1 MPVFPVTYFDVRK
14 LRISKTS
21 ANGAD
26 ITKQLE
32 SVEEIIIPHTSRVGN
47 TPSATLTYRIY
58 GRQELS
64 DSYIFDVTVGGSN
77 ISGSNQTAVSTIFE
91 PYTSENF
98 DNSDFNALF
107 NNAVTPANTANV
119 QKVDYSTNPNIPVN
133 IVAIRNKIA
142 ERADVQE
149 LLHTSPGLISG
160 RYGGKQLTGQLINK
174 FRDGDKSYGKT
185 PVIEHTTPYFC
196 IFDYISGFSPEHNK
210 ANAIVISY
218 IVDELGNLTTPDSP
232 TALPILQQGF
242 PSDSEFEISVQSA
255 AIGGTEAKLLGMNE
269 VLRSGVRI
277 EPILYSYTASQ
288 YLKPAYSASHQLEFD
303 VDADLQTY
311 DAAASGSGTQS
322 PSTSYPV
329 ITAVTFSLE
338 KKDDLNNYNT
348 STSRYSFSQD
358 TQQPVKFSAFI
369 EHFGS
374 GVELSNGSG
383 FRTAE
388 VDYRIEVSSNG
399 TFNSNTVTTL
409 ASERVSYRANS
420 RPDITMESGFRNFN
434 SGSVVRVVVQPLDQN
449 LDTLD
454 LFGRSFQATSFA
466 SGSTFVAQSDNGQGF
481 FFTTGSAASNTTLTA
496 SISLSSKYDNLYIGI
511 RNATAANQ
519 GFNTVTLPFTV
530 QPGDEITFNN
540 DEARTF
546 LVTAVQEPSQNTEQ
560 LLYITL
566 NSKPNKAANKDFFA
580 IRRYVPTSNMI
591 LMKTDRVRGTQS
603 NGILFPK
610 YPSARL
616 KANYERIISDL
627 KNKGIL

>member
-1 MPVFPVTYFDVRK
+1 MPAIETYFTVRK

-21 ANGAD
+21 ANGVD
-26 ITKQLE
+26 ITRQLE
-32 SVEEIIIPHTSRVGN
+32 NVEEIIIPHTSAVGN
-47 TPSATLTYRIY
+47 TPSATLTYTIF

-64 DSYIFDVTVGGSN
+64 DSYIFDVTVGGNN
-77 ISGSNQTAVSTIFE
+77 ISGSDQTVVSTIFE
-91 PYTSENF
+91 PFTSENF

-133 IVAIRNKIA
+133 IVAIRNNIA

-160 RYGGKQLTGQLINK
+160 RYGGKQLTGQFINE
-174 FRDGDKSYGKT
+174 FRNGDKSYGKT

-242 PSDSEFEISVQSA
+242 PSDSKFEISIQSS

-269 VLRSGVRI
+269 VLRSGVRV

-303 VDADLQTY
+303 VDDSLQTY

-329 ITAVTFSLE
+329 TTAVTFSLE
-338 KKDDLNNYNT
+338 SKDDLSNYNT
-348 STSRYSFSQD
+348 GTSRYSFSQD
-358 TQQPVKFSAFI
+358 TQQPVKFSAYI
-369 EHFGS
+369 EHEGTAYDT
-374 GVELSNGSG
+374 GYG
-383 FRTAE
+383 FVAAQ
-388 VDYRIEVSSNG
+388 VNYRIEVSSDG
-399 TFNSNTVTTL
+399 TFNSNTISTL
-409 ASERVSYRANS
+409 AAQTATYTSSTPS
-420 RPDITMESGFRNFN
+420 GDIDLQSNFSNFN
-434 SGSVVRVVVQPLDQN
+434 SGSVVRVVVQPRDSN
-449 LDTLD
+449 LDTLQ

-481 FFTTGSAASNTTLTA
+481 FFATGSAATNTTLTA

-530 QPGDEITFNN
+530 QPGDEIKFNN

-566 NSKPNKAANKDFFA
+566 DSKPNKAANKDFFA
-580 IRRYVPTSNMI
+580 IRRYIPSSNMI

-603 NGILFPK
+603 NGILFPE

>member
-1 MPVFPVTYFDVRK
+1 MPAFPVTYFDVRK

-47 TPSATLTYRIY
+47 TPSSTLTYTIS

-64 DSYIFDVTVGGSN
+64 DSYIFDVTVGGTN

-91 PYTSENF
+91 PFTSENF

-133 IVAIRNKIA
+133 IVAIRNNIA

-160 RYGGKQLTGQLINK
+160 RYGGKQLTGQFINE
-174 FRDGDKSYGKT
+174 FRNGDKSYGKT
-185 PVIEHTTPYFC
+185 PIIEHTTPYFC
-196 IFDYISGFSPEHNK
+196 IFDYISGFSPEHNQ

-218 IVDELGNLTTPDSP
+218 IVDELGNLTTPNSP

-242 PSDSEFEISVQSA
+242 PSDSEFEISVQSS

-269 VLRSGVRI
+269 VLRPGVRI

-288 YLKPAYSASHQLEFD
+288 YLQPAYSASLQLEFD
-303 VDADLQTY
+303 VDDSLQTY

-322 PSTSYPV
+322 PSTSSPV
-329 ITAVTFSLE
+329 ITAVTFTVE
-338 KKDDLNNYNT
+338 KKDDLSNYNT
-348 STSRYSFSQD
+348 GTSRYSFSED
-358 TQQPVKFSAFI
+358 TEQPVKFSAYI
-369 EHFGS
+369 ESEGIAFD
-374 GVELSNGSG
+374 NGYSYE
-383 FRTAE
+383 TAE

-399 TFNSNTVTTL
+399 TFNSNTVTIL
-409 ASERVSYRANS
+409 AAQRATYDYNTYFS
-420 RPDITMESGFRNFN
+420 DIDLQSNFSNFN

-449 LDTLD
+449 LDTLT
-454 LFGRSFQATSFA
+454 LGRRSFQATSFA

-481 FFTTGSAASNTTLTA
+481 FFTTGSAATNTTLTA
-496 SISLSSKYDNLYIGI
+496 SISLSSKYNNLYLGVA
-511 RNATAANQ
+511 NTTAANQ
-519 GFNTVTLPFTV
+519 GFNTVTFPFTV
-530 QPGDEITFNN
+530 QPGDEIKFNN

-566 NSKPNKAANKDFFA
+566 NSKPNKATNKDFFV
-580 IRRYVPTSNMI
+580 IRRYVPSSNMI

-603 NGILFPK
+603 NGILFPE

-627 KNKGIL
+627 KTKGIL

>member
-1 MPVFPVTYFDVRK
+1 MPAIQTYFTVQK

-21 ANGAD
+21 ANGVD
-26 ITKQLE
+26 ITRQLE
-32 SVEEIIIPHTSRVGN
+32 NVEEIIIPHTSRVGN
-47 TPSATLTYRIY
+47 TPSATLTYTIF

-64 DSYIFDVTVGGSN
+64 DSYIFDVTVGGNN

-91 PYTSENF
+91 PFISQNF

-107 NNAVTPANTANV
+107 NNAVTPGNTANV

-133 IVAIRNKIA
+133 IVAIRNNIA

-160 RYGGKQLTGQLINK
+160 RYGGKQLTGQFINE
-174 FRDGDKSYGKT
+174 FRNGDKSYGKT

-288 YLKPAYSASHQLEFD
+288 YLKPAYSTSLQLEFD
-303 VDADLQTY
+303 VDASLQTY

-329 ITAVTFSLE
+329 ITGVTFTLE
-338 KKDDLNNYNT
+338 SKDDLSNYNT
-348 STSRYSFSQD
+348 GTSRYSFSQD
-358 TQQPVKFSAFI
+358 TQQPVKFSAYI
-369 EHFGS
+369 EHEGTAYDT
-374 GVELSNGSG
+374 GYG
-383 FRTAE
+383 FVAAE

-399 TFNSNTVTTL
+399 TFNSNTISTL
-409 ASERVSYRANS
+409 AAQTATYTFGTPSG
-420 RPDITMESGFRNFN
+420 DIDLQSNFSNFN
-434 SGSVVRVVVQPLDQN
+434 SGSVVRVVVQPRDSN
-449 LDTLD
+449 LDTLQ

-481 FFTTGSAASNTTLTA
+481 FFATGSAATNTTLTA
-496 SISLSSKYDNLYIGI
+496 SISLSSKYDNLYLGI
-511 RNATAANQ
+511 ANATAANQ

-530 QPGDEITFNN
+530 QPGDEIKFNN

-546 LVTAVQEPSQNTEQ
+546 LVTAVQAPSQNTEQ

-566 NSKPNKAANKDFFA
+566 DSKPNKAANKDFFA
-580 IRRYVPTSNMI
+580 IRRYVPSSNMI

-603 NGILFPK
+603 NGILFPE

>member
-1 MPVFPVTYFDVRK
+1 MPAIQTYFTVQK

-21 ANGAD
+21 ANGVD
-26 ITKQLE
+26 ITRQLE
-32 SVEEIIIPHTSRVGN
+32 NVEEIIIPHTSRVGN
-47 TPSATLTYRIY
+47 TPSATLTYTIF

-64 DSYIFDVTVGGSN
+64 DSYIFDVTVGGNN
-77 ISGSNQTAVSTIFE
+77 ISGSDQTVVSTIFE
-91 PYTSENF
+91 PFTSENF

-133 IVAIRNKIA
+133 IVAIRNNIA

-160 RYGGKQLTGQLINK
+160 RYGGKQLTGQFINE
-174 FRDGDKSYGKT
+174 FRNGDKSYGKT

-242 PSDSEFEISVQSA
+242 PSDSKFEISIQSS

-269 VLRSGVRI
+269 VLRSGVRV

-303 VDADLQTY
+303 VDDSLQTY

-329 ITAVTFSLE
+329 TTAVTFSLE
-338 KKDDLNNYNT
+338 SKDDLSNYNT
-348 STSRYSFSQD
+348 GTSRYSFSQD
-358 TQQPVKFSAFI
+358 TQQPVKFSAYI
-369 EHFGS
+369 EHEGTAYDT
-374 GVELSNGSG
+374 GYG
-383 FRTAE
+383 FVAAQ
-388 VDYRIEVSSNG
+388 VNYRIEVSSDG
-399 TFNSNTVTTL
+399 TFNSNTISTL
-409 ASERVSYRANS
+409 AAQTATYTSSTPS
-420 RPDITMESGFRNFN
+420 GDIDLQSNFSNFN
-434 SGSVVRVVVQPLDQN
+434 SGSVVRVVVQPRDSN
-449 LDTLD
+449 LDTLQ

-481 FFTTGSAASNTTLTA
+481 FFATGSAATNTTLTA

-530 QPGDEITFNN
+530 QPGDEIKFNN

-566 NSKPNKAANKDFFA
+566 DSKPNKAANKDFFA
-580 IRRYVPTSNMI
+580 IRRYIPSSNMI

-603 NGILFPK
+603 NGILFPE

>member
-1 MPVFPVTYFDVRK
+1 MPAFPVTYFDVRK

-47 TPSATLTYRIY
+47 TPSSTLTYRIS

-64 DSYIFDVTVGGSN
+64 DSYIFDVTVGDSN
-77 ISGSNQTAVSTIFE
+77 ISGSDQTAVSTIFE
-91 PYTSENF
+91 PFTSENF

-107 NNAVTPANTANV
+107 NNAVEPANTANV
-119 QKVDYSTNPNIPVN
+119 QRVDYSTNPNIPVN
-133 IVAIRNKIA
+133 IVAIRNNLA

-160 RYGGKQLTGQLINK
+160 RYGGKQLTGQFVNE
-174 FRDGDKSYGKT
+174 FRNGDKSYGKT
-185 PVIEHTTPYFC
+185 PIIEHTTPYFC
-196 IFDYISGFSPEHNK
+196 IFDYISGFSPEHNQ

-242 PSDSEFEISVQSA
+242 PSNSEFEISVQSS
-255 AIGGTEAKLLGMNE
+255 AIGGTEARLLGMIE
-269 VLRSGVRI
+269 ILRPGVRI

-288 YLKPAYSASHQLEFD
+288 YLQPAYSASLQLEFD
-303 VDADLQTY
+303 VDDSLQTY

-329 ITAVTFSLE
+329 ITAITFTVE

-348 STSRYSFSQD
+348 GTSRYSFSQD
-358 TQQPVKFSAFI
+358 TQQPVKFSAYI
-369 EHFGS
+369 EHEGTPTETSYSF
-374 GVELSNGSG
+374 E
-383 FRTAE
+383 TAR

-399 TFNSNTVTTL
+399 TFNSNTVTVL
-409 ASERVSYRANS
+409 AAQRATYDYNTYFS
-420 RPDITMESGFRNFN
+420 DIDLQSSFRNFN

-449 LDTLD
+449 LDTLQ

-481 FFTTGSAASNTTLTA
+481 FFTTGSAATNTTLTA
-496 SISLSSKYDNLYIGI
+496 SISLSSKYNNLYLGVA
-511 RNATAANQ
+511 NTTAANQ
-519 GFNTVTLPFTV
+519 GFNTVTFPFTV
-530 QPGDEITFNN
+530 QPGDEIKFNN

-546 LVTAVQEPSQNTEQ
+546 LVTGVQEPSQNSEQ

-566 NSKPNKAANKDFFA
+566 NAKPNKAVNKDFFA
-580 IRRYVPTSNMI
+580 IRRYIPSSNMI

-603 NGILFPK
+603 NGVLFPE
-610 YPSARL
+610 YPSPRL

-627 KNKGIL
+627 KSKGIL

>member
-1 MPVFPVTYFDVRK
+1 MPAPQTYFYVRK

-26 ITKQLE
+26 ITRQLE

-47 TPSATLTYRIY
+47 TPSSTLTYTIY

-77 ISGSNQTAVSTIFE
+77 ISGSDQTAVSTIFE
-91 PYTSENF
+91 PFISENF

-107 NNAVTPANTANV
+107 NNAVEPANTANV

-133 IVAIRNKIA
+133 IVAIRNNTA

-160 RYGGKQLTGQLINK
+160 RYGGKQLTGQLINE
-174 FRDGDKSYGKT
+174 FRSGDKAYGKT
-185 PVIEHTTPYFC
+185 PIIEHTTPYFC
-196 IFDYISGFSPEHNK
+196 IFEYISGFSPEHNK

-242 PSDSEFEISVQSA
+242 PSDSEFELSIQSS
-255 AIGGTEAKLLGMNE
+255 AIGGTEAKLVGANE
-269 VLRSGVRI
+269 VLRPGVRI
-277 EPILYSYTASQ
+277 EPILFSYTASQ
-288 YLKPAYSASHQLEFD
+288 YLKPGYNTSLELEFD
-303 VDADLQTY
+303 VDENLQTY
-311 DAAASGSGTQS
+311 DSAASGSGTQT

-329 ITAVTFSLE
+329 TTAVTFTLE
-338 KKDDLNNYNT
+338 SKDDLSNYNT
-348 STSRYSFSQD
+348 STSKYSFSQD

-369 EHFGS
+369 EHDGTAYDT
-374 GVELSNGSG
+374 GYG
-383 FRTAE
+383 FDEAE

-399 TFNSNTVTTL
+399 TFNSNTVSTL
-409 ASERVSYRANS
+409 AAQTAFYTLGT
-420 RPDITMESGFRNFN
+420 PPGDIDLQGTFRNFN
-434 SGSVVRVVVQPLDQN
+434 SGSVIRVVVQPRDQN
-449 LDTLD
+449 LDTLQ
-454 LFGRSFQATSFA
+454 LLGRSFQATSFA
-466 SGSTFVAQSDNGQGF
+466 SGSTFVAQADNGQGF
-481 FFTTGSAASNTTLTA
+481 FFTTGSAATNTTLTA
-496 SISLSSKYDNLYIGI
+496 SISLSSKYDNLYLGI
-511 RNATAANQ
+511 RNVSALNQ

-530 QPGDEITFNN
+530 QPGDEIKFNN

-546 LVTAVQEPSQNTEQ
+546 LVTAVQKPSQNTEQ

-580 IRRYVPTSNMI
+580 IRRYVTSSNMI
-591 LMKTDRVRGTQS
+591 LMKTDRVRGTQN

-610 YPSARL
+610 YPSAKLRV
-616 KANYERIISDL
+616 NYERIISDL

>member
-1 MPVFPVTYFDVRK
+1 MPATQTYFEVRK

-21 ANGAD
+21 ANGVD
-26 ITKQLE
+26 ITRQLE
-32 SVEEIIIPHTSRVGN
+32 NVEEVIIPHTSRVGN
-47 TPSATLTYRIY
+47 TPTSTLTYRIS

-64 DSYIFDVTVGGSN
+64 DSYIFDVTVGGAN

-91 PYTSENF
+91 PFTSENF

-107 NNAVTPANTANV
+107 NNAVEPANTANV
-119 QKVDYSTNPNIPVN
+119 QRVDYSTNPNIPVN
-133 IVAIRNKIA
+133 IVAIRNNLA

-160 RYGGKQLTGQLINK
+160 RYGGKQLTGQFVNE
-174 FRDGDKSYGKT
+174 FRNGDKSYGKT
-185 PVIEHTTPYFC
+185 PIIEHTTPYFC
-196 IFDYISGFSPEHNK
+196 IFDYISGFSPEHNQ

-242 PSDSEFEISVQSA
+242 PSDSEFEISVQSS
-255 AIGGTEAKLLGMNE
+255 AIGGTEARLLGMNE
-269 VLRSGVRI
+269 VLRPGVRI

-288 YLKPAYSASHQLEFD
+288 YLKPGYSNLLQLEFD
-303 VDADLQTY
+303 VDPTLQTY

-322 PSTSYPV
+322 PSTSSPV
-329 ITAVTFSLE
+329 ITAVTFTVE

-348 STSRYSFSQD
+348 GTSRYSFSED
-358 TQQPVKFSAFI
+358 TEQPVKFSAFI
-369 EHFGS
+369 EHVGTPTET
-374 GVELSNGSG
+374 GYG
-383 FRTAE
+383 FETAR

-399 TFNSNTVTTL
+399 TFNSNTVTVL
-409 ASERVSYRANS
+409 AAQRATYDYNTQS
-420 RPDITMESGFRNFN
+420 GDIDLQSSFRNFN
-434 SGSVVRVVVQPLDQN
+434 SGSVVRVVVQPLDQY
-449 LDTLD
+449 LDTLQ

-481 FFTTGSAASNTTLTA
+481 FFTTGSAATNTTLTA
-496 SISLSSKYDNLYIGI
+496 SISLSSKYDNLYLGI
-511 RNATAANQ
+511 ANVTAANQ
-519 GFNTVTLPFTV
+519 GFNTVTFPFTV
-530 QPGDEITFNN
+530 QPGDEIKFNN

-546 LVTAVQEPSQNTEQ
+546 LVTAVQEPSQNSEQ

-566 NSKPNKAANKDFFA
+566 DSKPNKATNKDFFA
-580 IRRYVPTSNMI
+580 IRRYVPSSNMI

-603 NGILFPK
+603 NGILFPE
-610 YPSARL
+610 YPSPRL
-616 KANYERIISDL
+616 KENYERIISDL

>member
-1 MPVFPVTYFDVRK
+1 MPAIETYFTVRK

-21 ANGAD
+21 ANGVD
-26 ITKQLE
+26 ITRQLE
-32 SVEEIIIPHTSRVGN
+32 NVEEIIIPHTSAVGN
-47 TPSATLTYRIY
+47 TPSATLTYTIF

-64 DSYIFDVTVGGSN
+64 DSYIFDVTVGGNN
-77 ISGSNQTAVSTIFE
+77 ISGSDQTVVSTIFE
-91 PYTSENF
+91 PFTSENF

-133 IVAIRNKIA
+133 IVAIRNNIA

-160 RYGGKQLTGQLINK
+160 RYGGKQLTGQFINE
-174 FRDGDKSYGKT
+174 FRNGDKSYGKT

-242 PSDSEFEISVQSA
+242 PSDSKFEISIQSS

-269 VLRSGVRI
+269 VLRSGVRV

-303 VDADLQTY
+303 VDDSLQTY

-329 ITAVTFSLE
+329 TTAVTFSLE
-338 KKDDLNNYNT
+338 SKDDLSNYNT
-348 STSRYSFSQD
+348 GTSRYSFSQD
-358 TQQPVKFSAFI
+358 TQQPVKFSAYI
-369 EHFGS
+369 EHEGTAYDT
-374 GVELSNGSG
+374 GYG
-383 FRTAE
+383 FVAAQ
-388 VDYRIEVSSNG
+388 VNYRIEVSSDG
-399 TFNSNTVTTL
+399 TFNSNTISTL
-409 ASERVSYRANS
+409 AAQTATYTSSTPS
-420 RPDITMESGFRNFN
+420 GDIDLQSNFSNFN
-434 SGSVVRVVVQPLDQN
+434 SGSVVRVVVQPRDSN
-449 LDTLD
+449 LDTLQ

-481 FFTTGSAASNTTLTA
+481 FFATGSAATNTTLTA
-496 SISLSSKYDNLYIGI
+496 SISLSSKYDNLYLGI
-511 RNATAANQ
+511 ANATAANQ

-530 QPGDEITFNN
+530 QPGDEIKFNN

-546 LVTAVQEPSQNTEQ
+546 LVTAVQAPSQNTEQ

-566 NSKPNKAANKDFFA
+566 DSKPNKAANKDFFA
-580 IRRYVPTSNMI
+580 IRRYVPSSNMI

-603 NGILFPK
+603 NGILFPE